1 MIKRSILVSVIAL
14 TACTQ
19 EGSSPE
25 SLLDEVNVF
34 VGTGGLGF
42 GVGSM
47 SPAAT
52 APFGMM
58 KVGPDT
64 VSDYGALAYSHCAGY
79 AYDDP
84 YIQAFSHTRLPG
96 IGVADGGAVG
106 FMPAVEAT
114 MDRDRLRAP
123 LDHDLEEAWP
133 GFYGVELAGLAR
145 VELSATPRAALH
157 SYRWETDGERWIN
170 IDLGHTGSSD
180 HDVYASAIEVDVE
193 AGEVTGYV
201 LMDGQLTG
209 RNEAGAPT
217 WFVARFD
224 RDFEDAVVW
233 LERAEVSGQTA
244 EGFQTGASLRF
255 DGDVQVAVGI
265 SPVDLAGA
273 RNNLDAELPD
283 WDVGAAQARTRDE
296 WQRLLGAVKV
306 SGGDEEE
313 RAIFASALYHALQ
326 MPTLYTDVDRRY
338 RGLDNQVHQAAGW
351 DYHTD
356 FSLWDTYR
364 TFHPLAILA
373 WPDKAEDFAR
383 SLTTMGEQTGK
394 LPRWPAGV
402 TDSGSMIG
410 NSADVVLGESFIKG
424 VRDFPVESAYN
435 MALRQA
441 TLPVAV
447 GGREQLSDYMGLG
460 YVPYDVAGDSA
471 AKTLEYAINDHA
483 LGLWASEMGETESA
497 AALVW
502 RSHNYRNVFDA
513 ETDFMRGRNSDG
525 SWAPLEDEGWGEA
538 FAEGNAWQYSWLA
551 PHDPQGLAE
560 LFGGPE
566 QMVEKLEE
574 MFSMSGDEE
583 DSFMPDPYYWHGN
596 EPDLHAA
603 FLFAEAGRPD
613 LTQEWVKWVRESKYA
628 STPEGLDGNDDGGTL
643 SSWYIFAAMGLY
655 PLNGTDRYVLT
666 TPVFDEVIVQRP
678 DGALRIDAVGEGD
691 YLAGAAIDGVPLESA
706 SVRHSQLVGG
716 RWLLLYRSEEPTDWG
731 R

>member
-1 MIKRSILVSVIAL
+1 MIQRAFVISVLLL
-14 TACTQ
+14 TACGQ
-19 EGSSPE
+19 ESVPTE
-25 SLLDEVNVF
+25 SLVDEVNVF

-47 SPAAT
+47 TPAAT

-64 VSDYGALAYSHCAGY
+64 TDDFGALAFSHCAGY
-79 AYDDP
+79 YYDDP

-106 FMPAVEAT
+106 FMPAAEAT

-123 LDHDLEEAWP
+123 LDHDEEEASP
-133 GFYGVELAGLAR
+133 GFYAVNLDGLAR
-145 VELSATPRAALH
+145 VELSATPRAAHH
-157 SYRWETDGERWIN
+157 SYRWETDGERWLN
-170 IDLGHTGSSD
+170 IDLGHAGSTD
-180 HDVYASAIEVDVE
+180 HDVYESAIEVDVE

-209 RNEAGAPT
+209 RNDAGAPT

-224 RDFEDAVVW
+224 ADFEDAVVW
-233 LERAEVSGQTA
+233 REREAVDGAAA
-244 EGFQTGASLRF
+244 EGVQTGASLRF
-255 DGDVQVAVGI
+255 AGDVQVAVGI
-265 SPVDLAGA
+265 SPVDLQGA
-273 RNNLDAELPD
+273 RSNLAAELPD
-283 WDVGAAQARTRDE
+283 WDAGGARDRTRADWE
-296 WQRLLGAVKV
+296 RMMGTVRVA
-306 SGGDEEE
+306 GGSDEE

-338 RGLDNQVHQAAGW
+338 RGLDNEVHAAADW

-364 TFHPLAILA
+364 TFHPLTILV
-373 WPDKAEDFAR
+373 WPDKAADFAR
-383 SLTTMGEQTGK
+383 SLSAMGEQIGR

-402 TDSGSMIG
+402 TDSGSMLG

-424 VRDFPVESAYN
+424 VRDFPVESAFN

-441 TLPVAV
+441 TLPVAT
-447 GGREQLSDYMGLG
+447 GGREQLSDYMGRG
-460 YVPYDVAGDSA
+460 FVPYDVSDGGT

-483 LGLWASEMGETESA
+483 LGLWASELGETSVA
-497 AALVW
+497 AALLW
-502 RSHNYRNVFDA
+502 RSHNYRNVFDT
-513 ETDFMRGRNSDG
+513 ETNFMRGRNSDG
-525 SWAPLEDEGWGEA
+525 SWAPLEDEGWGDA

-560 LFGGPE
+560 LYGGE
-566 QMVEKLEE
+566 EAMVDKLQE
-574 MFSMSGDEE
+574 MFELSSEEE
-583 DSFMPDPYYWHGN
+583 DSFLPDPFYWHGN
-596 EPDLHAA
+596 EPDLHAS
-603 FLFAEAGRPD
+603 FLFAEVGRPD
-613 LTQEWVKWVRESKYA
+613 LTQKWVKWVREAKY
-628 STPEGLDGNDDGGTL
+628 SDTPEGLDGNDDGGTL
-643 SSWYIFAAMGLY
+643 SSWYVFAAMGLY

-666 TPVFDEVIVQRP
+666 TPVFDQVVLQRP
-678 DGALRIDAVGEGD
+678 DGALRIDTVGEGD

-706 SVRHSQLVGG
+706 SVHHSQLVGG